1 MLASPVLSCLA
12 EEEGMEMFLMVLCM
26 SLLGVGVSA
35 ALFAA
40 ATADERRREVPPL
53 DQRLVAETP
62 QRFFAV
68 VPPVVP
74 PIDVVPIDVL
84 LLRLEQHIRLEQ
96 AAAESFHQFPTP
108 ESLHVRTVSPL
119 VH

>member
-1 MLASPVLSCLA
+1 
-12 EEEGMEMFLMVLCM
+12 MEMFLTVLCM
-26 SLLGVGVSA
+26 SLLGVAVSA

-40 ATADERRREVPPL
+40 ATADDRRRAAVPL
-53 DQRLVAETP
+53 GQRLVAETP
-62 QRFFAV
+62 QRFFTV
-68 VPPVVP
+68 RSPIVPPPVSAIPV
-74 PIDVVPIDVL
+74 DVL

>member
-1 MLASPVLSCLA
+1 
-12 EEEGMEMFLMVLCM
+12 MEMFLMVLCM

-40 ATADERRREVPPL
+40 ATADERRRDARPL

-62 QRFFAV
+62 QRFFTVAQPL
-68 VPPVVP
+68 VPPAGAL
-74 PIDVVPIDVL
+74 PIDVL

>member
-1 MLASPVLSCLA
+1 
-12 EEEGMEMFLMVLCM
+12 MEMFLMVMCM
-26 SLLGVGVSA
+26 SLLGVAVSA

-40 ATADERRREVPPL
+40 ATADERRRELRPL

-62 QRFFAV
+62 PRFFTVAQ
-68 VPPVVP
+68 PVVTSP
-74 PIDVVPIDVL
+74 VGAIPVDVL

>member
-1 MLASPVLSCLA
+1 
-12 EEEGMEMFLMVLCM
+12 MEMFLMVLCL
-26 SLLGVGVSA
+26 SLVGVGVSA

-40 ATADERRREVPPL
+40 ATSDERRREARPL

-68 VPPVVP
+68 GAPVVP
-74 PIDVVPIDVL
+74 PAVGAVPVDVL
-84 LLRLEQHIRLEQ
+84 LMRLEQHIRLEQ
-96 AAAESFHQFPTP
+96 AAAESFHQFPTA

>member
-1 MLASPVLSCLA
+1 
-12 EEEGMEMFLMVLCM
+12 MEMFLMALCM

-40 ATADERRREVPPL
+40 ATADDRRREARPL

-68 VPPVVP
+68 GPTLIPPSVGAVPV
-74 PIDVVPIDVL
+74 DVL